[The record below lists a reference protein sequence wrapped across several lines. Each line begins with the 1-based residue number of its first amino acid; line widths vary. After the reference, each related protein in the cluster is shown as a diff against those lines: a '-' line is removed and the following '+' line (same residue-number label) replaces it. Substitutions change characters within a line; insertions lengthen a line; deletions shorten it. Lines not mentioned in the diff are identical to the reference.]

1 MFRDQMH
8 YAEIP
13 DLVPIVLPL
22 RGKFRPLSQRPILT
36 PFFTKRPFGRVRQ
49 RDLVPKMRLPTI
61 WLNASDRHGSV
72 TAVLLTSTRHDTGSI
87 TFILYI

>member
-22 RGKFRPLSQRPILT
+22 RGKFRPFSQ
-36 PFFTKRPFGRVRQ
+36 
-49 RDLVPKMRLPTI
+49 
-61 WLNASDRHGSV
+61 
-72 TAVLLTSTRHDTGSI
+72 
-87 TFILYI
+87 

>member
-22 RGKFRPLSQRPILT
+22 RGKIRPHFELT
-36 PFFTKRPFGRVRQ
+36 GLTSFFTK
-49 RDLVPKMRLPTI
+49 DHLV
-61 WLNASDRHGSV
+61 V
-72 TAVLLTSTRHDTGSI
+72 
-87 TFILYI
+87 

>member
-22 RGKFRPLSQRPILT
+22 RGKIRPLFEFTILT
-36 PFFTKRPFGRVRQ
+36 PFFTK
-49 RDLVPKMRLPTI
+49 DHLV
-61 WLNASDRHGSV
+61 V
-72 TAVLLTSTRHDTGSI
+72 
-87 TFILYI
+87 